1 MAFKRPSK
9 NRESDMNRFFILI
22 LVFSAQMGWAI
33 APAKQNPVV
42 LDSTHT
48 EIDVLN
54 YYLNNKNWVPV
65 DSVAYHM
72 IEQLIQFMGD
82 KPIDVVAKDLRTMS
96 KHDMIFF
103 DRRANSV
110 RDGDR
115 IPGYIPQAT
124 INKQLNRIEQRA
136 DDLYPAGRTPVP
148 ESLFTGMYISL
159 PLLNVG
165 EEERILFDNLVP
177 ISDSIRAKLLSV
189 GSIRDRNER
198 EKAELF
204 RKQYLDG
211 LRRAHNADMVQS
223 FRDSVS
229 SIYRD
234 ALRNHYADST
244 KQAFLDSVF
253 QMNQKAMQLYTDS
266 LVIKENQKVRES
278 LSLLLD
284 KYDMV
289 PNPLTI
295 YGLHHDSTRF
305 SLVNKPGSYKW
316 LWLKNHRNDSI
327 GIKVE
332 VIDKHTVRALVDE
345 RVNFSRLA
353 ERERLDVKK
362 IEPTMKSDTRLS
374 RVQITKP
381 IENPW
386 KLVGRAYSGITQTY
400 LNDTW
405 KATKGGKSSASIV
418 TTLEYAANY
427 SKDKFKWEN
436 GFNAKVG
443 YINYIVEETERDPD
457 ARRWHKNSDNIDI
470 NSRLGLSAFKKW
482 YYSGEMS
489 FKTQTFYGFKN
500 ATDKDPISAFMAP
513 ATLSFSL
520 GMDYKPNKDFS
531 AFLSPISLRTT
542 YVLND
547 LINPTAHGLDADTRV
562 KQRVGMNGKVYLYRK
577 LMENVMVKTNNDVF
591 INFNP
596 DFILKFPDF
605 QNETQIDFKV
615 NQYITTQFNINM
627 IYDKSILT
635 SIKDADGV
643 EIGKEARLQL
653 KQYITFGFSYR
664 F

>member
-1 MAFKRPSK
+1 MYKF
-9 NRESDMNRFFILI
+9 LI
-22 LVFSAQMGWAI
+22 LFLLLAAQMGWAL
-33 APAKQNPVV
+33 APAKQDPVV

-54 YYLNNKNWVPV
+54 YYLHNKNWVPV
-65 DSVAYHM
+65 DSVAYNM
-72 IEQLIQFMGD
+72 MKQLIQFMND
-82 KPIDVVAKDLRTMS
+82 KPIDAVSKDLRTMT
-96 KHDMIFF
+96 KHEMIFF
-103 DRRANSV
+103 DRKSNSV

-115 IPGYIPQAT
+115 IPGYISQGI
-124 INKQLNRIEQRA
+124 INKQLDRIEQRA
-136 DDLYPAGRTPVP
+136 DDLYPSGQTPVP
-148 ESLFTGMYISL
+148 ESLFTGMYVAL

-165 EEERILFDNLVP
+165 EEERILYEQLIP
-177 ISDSIRAKLLSV
+177 IPDSLRNKFLNV
-189 GSIRDRNER
+189 RSIRDRDER
-198 EKAELF
+198 EQAEKS
-204 RKQYLDG
+204 RKQYLDS
-211 LRRAHNADMVQS
+211 LRRSHNASLVQS

-244 KQAFLDSVF
+244 KQAYLDSVF
-253 QMNQKAMQLYTDS
+253 RINQGAMQLYTDS
-266 LVIKENQKVRES
+266 LVIKENQKVREA
-278 LSLLLD
+278 LTLLLD

-295 YGLHHDSTRF
+295 YGLHQDSTRF
-305 SLVNKPGSYKW
+305 NMVNKEGSYKW

-332 VIDKHTVRALVDE
+332 IIDKHNVRALVDE

-362 IEPTMKSDTRLS
+362 IEPTIKSDTRLS
-374 RVQITKP
+374 KVQITKP

-386 KLVGRAYSGITQTY
+386 KLGGRAYSGITQTY

-436 GFNAKVG
+436 SFNAKVG
-443 YINYIVEETERDPD
+443 YINYIVDEAERDPN

-547 LINPTAHGLDADTRV
+547 QIDPTAHGLEAETRV

-577 LMENVMVKTNNDVF
+577 IMDNVFIKTNNDVF
-591 INFNP
+591 VNFNP
-596 DFILKFPDF
+596 DYFLKVPDF

-627 IYDKSILT
+627 IYDKNILVAV
-635 SIKDADGV
+635 KDDAGV

>member
-1 MAFKRPSK
+1 MYKF
-9 NRESDMNRFFILI
+9 LI
-22 LVFSAQMGWAI
+22 LFLLLAAQLGWAL
-33 APAKQNPVV
+33 APAKQDPVA

-54 YYLNNKNWVPV
+54 YYLHNKNWVPV
-65 DSVAYHM
+65 DSVAYNM
-72 IEQLIQFMGD
+72 MLQLIQFMGD

-103 DRRANSV
+103 DRKSNTV

-115 IPGYIPQAT
+115 IPGYVSQTI
-124 INKQLNRIEQRA
+124 INKQFERINQRA
-136 DDLYPAGRTPVP
+136 DDFYPAGRTPVP
-148 ESLFTGMYISL
+148 ESLFTGMYVSL
-159 PLLNVG
+159 PLINVG
-165 EEERILFDNLVP
+165 EEERILYERLIPMPDTLRDKFLN
-177 ISDSIRAKLLSV
+177 IR
-189 GSIRDRNER
+189 SIRDRNER
-198 EKAELF
+198 EQAESF
-204 RKQYLDG
+204 RKHYLDS
-211 LRRAHNADMVQS
+211 LRRSHNASLVQS

-244 KQAFLDSVF
+244 KQAYLDSVF
-253 QMNQKAMQLYTDS
+253 QINQNAMKLYSDS

-278 LSLLLD
+278 LTLLLN

-295 YGLHHDSTRF
+295 YGLDNDSTRF
-305 SLVNKPGSYKW
+305 NLVNKPGSYKW

-332 VIDKHTVRALVDE
+332 IVDKHNVRALVDE

-362 IEPTMKSDTRLS
+362 IEPTIKFDTRLS
-374 RVQITKP
+374 KVQIIKP
-381 IENPW
+381 VVNPW
-386 KLVGRAYSGITQTY
+386 KLGGRAYSGITQTY

-405 KATKGGKSSASIV
+405 KSTKGGKSSASIV

-443 YINYIVEETERDPD
+443 YINYIVDESERDPD

-520 GMDYKPNKDFS
+520 GMDYKPHKDFS

-547 LINPTAHGLDADTRV
+547 QINPTAHGLDADTRV
-562 KQRVGMNGKVYLYRK
+562 KQRVGMNGKVYLYQK
-577 LMENVMVKTNNDVF
+577 IMENVFIKTNNDVF
-591 INFNP
+591 INFNR
-596 DFILKFPDF
+596 DYFLKIPDF

-615 NQYITTQFNINM
+615 NQYITTQFNINL
-627 IYDKSILT
+627 IYDKSILVA
-635 SIKDADGV
+635 IKDDAGV

-653 KQYITFGFSYR
+653 KQYVTFGFSYR